1 MSTVT
6 ASLSKTLGLP
16 KAGEVVAAAAEQVSI
31 MRRSGRILKKTAEAF
46 VADNVAR
53 LGAALA
59 FYTTVAVAPLLV
71 LTIALAGTVFGVG
84 EARLTVIGE
93 IERLAGSQA
102 SAAVAAVQS
111 PTATTTGTLATL
123 LGIGTLFF
131 GSLGVFTNLQDALN
145 AIWRVPPQPTVGWWH
160 FLRRRLFSLASVLVT
175 GFLLLVSLVASAALS
190 WLGSQT
196 ALRLGLPVLG
206 LQLVNNAISFA
217 VVTSLFALVFR
228 LLPDTRVLMRHVWIG
243 AAVTALLFTVGK
255 TALGFYLGRAS
266 LTSAYGAA
274 GSLLV
279 LLLWCYYAAQ
289 IVFLGAEF
297 TRVTALSNGG
307 RDFAPLTEP
316 EQRSRPVLE
325 PAKSLPKRSTKV
337 R

>member
-1 MSTVT
+1 MRTPIVHPT
-6 ASLSKTLGLP
+6 RTRRLP
-16 KAGEVVAAAAEQVSI
+16 KVEVAIAAAAEQVGI
-31 MRRSGRILKKTAEAF
+31 IRRSGRILTETVRAF
-46 VADNVAR
+46 AAGNVTR

-71 LTIALAGTVFGVG
+71 LAIAIAGTVFGQG
-84 EARLTVIGE
+84 EARQQVIGE

-111 PTATTTGTLATL
+111 PTASTTGTLATL
-123 LGIGTLFF
+123 LGLGTLIF
-131 GSLGVFTNLQDALN
+131 GTLGVFTQLQDALN
-145 AIWRVPPQPTVGWWH
+145 AIWRVPPQPAKGWWH
-160 FLRRRLFSLASVLVT
+160 YLQRRLFSLATVMVT
-175 GFLLLVSLVASAALS
+175 GFLLLVSLVVSAALS
-190 WLGSQT
+190 WLGTQT
-196 ALRLGLPVLG
+196 AQRLGLPLLG
-206 LQLVNNAISFA
+206 LQTVNNVISFG

-228 LLPDTRVLMRHVWIG
+228 LLPDTRVQMRHVWIG

-255 TALGFYLGRAS
+255 TVLGLYLGRAS

-307 RDFAPLTEP
+307 RDFTPFAKP
-316 EQRSRPVLE
+316 EERSRPL
-325 PAKSLPKRSTKV
+325 
-337 R
+337 